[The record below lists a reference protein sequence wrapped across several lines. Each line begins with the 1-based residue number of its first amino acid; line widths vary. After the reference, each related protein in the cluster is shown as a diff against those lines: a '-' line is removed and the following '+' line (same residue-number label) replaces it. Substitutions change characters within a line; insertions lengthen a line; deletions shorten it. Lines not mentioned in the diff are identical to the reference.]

1 MPARLILGLTTIDR
15 PPRPVAVN
23 SPVFYFVR
31 HGETDWNA
39 ERRLQGQ
46 LDIPLN
52 DVGRRQSAQCGAT
65 LRGLIAARGMAA
77 DDFAFIS
84 SPLSRAR
91 ETMEIMRAGLGL
103 PREGYAVDGRLA
115 ELSFGR
121 WEGLTYKEVRALD
134 RSVLAVRERDKW
146 NFAPPEGES
155 YAKLLVRVRDWQA
168 GLTGD
173 VIVAAHGGVARVLM
187 VLFGVRAT
195 EDATQGDIVQGA
207 VYELGPGTMN
217 RHG

>member
-1 MPARLILGLTTIDR
+1 VVR
-15 PPRPVAVN
+15 
-23 SPVFYFVR
+23 SPLFYFVR

-52 DVGRRQSAQCGAT
+52 DVGRRQSAQCGST
-65 LRGLIAARGMAA
+65 LRDLIAARHKVPA
-77 DDFAFIS
+77 DFTFIS

-91 ETMEIMRAGLGL
+91 ETMEILRGTLGL
-103 PREGYAVDGRLA
+103 SREGYAIDPRLA

-121 WEGLTYKEVRALD
+121 WEGLTYKDVRALD

-146 NFAPPEGES
+146 NFTPPDGES
-155 YAKLLVRVRDWQA
+155 YAQLLVRVHDWQA
-168 GLTGD
+168 GLTTD
-173 VIVAAHGGVARVLM
+173 AIVAAHGGVARVLM
-187 VLFGVRAT
+187 VLFGVRT
-195 EDATQGDIVQGA
+195 PEDATQGDVVQGV
-207 VYELGPGTMN
+207 VYEFAPGMMK

>member
-1 MPARLILGLTTIDR
+1 MAPH
-15 PPRPVAVN
+15 
-23 SPVFYFVR
+23 FYFVR
-31 HGETDWNA
+31 HGETAWNA

-46 LDIPLN
+46 LDVPLN
-52 DVGRRQSAQCGAT
+52 EVGRRQSAQCGAT
-65 LRGLIAARGMAA
+65 LRALLAARGRTPA
-77 DDFAFIS
+77 DFAFVS

-91 ETMEIMRAGLGL
+91 ETMEIMRGGLGL
-103 PREGYAVDGRLA
+103 PREGYAVDPRLA

-146 NFAPPEGES
+146 NFTPPDGES
-155 YAKLLVRVRDWQA
+155 YAQLLVRVREWHA
-168 GLTGD
+168 GVAGD

-187 VLFGVRAT
+187 VLFGVRER
-195 EDATQGDIVQGA
+195 EDATQGDVVQGV
-207 VYELGPGTMN
+207 VYAFAPGVME

>member
-1 MPARLILGLTTIDR
+1 MNAPL
-15 PPRPVAVN
+15 
-23 SPVFYFVR
+23 FYFVR

-52 DVGRRQSAQCGAT
+52 DVGRRQSAQCGST
-65 LRGLIAARGMAA
+65 LRGLIAVRHKTPA
-77 DDFAFIS
+77 DFAFIS
-84 SPLSRAR
+84 SPLVRAR
-91 ETMEIMRAGLGL
+91 ETMEILRDGLAL
-103 PREGYAVDGRLA
+103 PREGYGIDPRLA

-134 RSVLAVRERDKW
+134 RSVLAVRDRDRW
-146 NFAPPEGES
+146 NFVTPEGES
-155 YAKLLVRVRDWQA
+155 YAHLLVRVRDWQA

-173 VIVAAHGGVARVLM
+173 AIVAAHGGVARVLM
-187 VLFGVRAT
+187 VLFGVRARK
-195 EDATQGDIVQGA
+195 DATQGDVLQGV
-207 VYELGPGTMN
+207 VYEFGHGVMK

>member
-1 MPARLILGLTTIDR
+1 
-15 PPRPVAVN
+15 VS
-23 SPVFYFVR
+23 SPLFYFVR

-52 DVGRRQSAQCGAT
+52 DVGRGQSAQCGST
-65 LRGLIAARGMAA
+65 LRGLIAVRHRTPA
-77 DDFAFIS
+77 DFAFIS

-91 ETMEIMRAGLGL
+91 ETMEILREGLGL
-103 PREGYAVDGRLA
+103 PREGYVIDARLA

-146 NFAPPEGES
+146 NFATPQGES
-155 YAKLLVRVRDWQA
+155 YAQLMVRVGDWHA

-173 VIVAAHGGVARVLM
+173 AVVAAHGGIARVLM
-187 VLFGVRAT
+187 VLFGVRAPQ
-195 EDATQGDIVQGA
+195 DATHGDIVQGA
-207 VYELGPGTMN
+207 VYEFGRGVMT